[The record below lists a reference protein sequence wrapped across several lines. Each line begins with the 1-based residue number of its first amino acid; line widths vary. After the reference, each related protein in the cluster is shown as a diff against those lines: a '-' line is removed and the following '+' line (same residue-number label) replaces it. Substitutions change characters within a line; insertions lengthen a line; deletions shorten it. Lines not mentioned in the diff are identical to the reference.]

1 MSKSKKS
8 QEFKDLQRFPKRMS
22 PTAKKTKDD
31 SAVDDVIS
39 VVRRSFFGKPVDDE
53 FLTDLKSL
61 METKMIAAG
70 QYIIFDFPTKID
82 LQCN

>member
-1 MSKSKKS
+1 MDPT
-8 QEFKDLQRFPKRMS
+8 EKR
-22 PTAKKTKDD
+22 AKYN
-31 SAVDDVIS
+31 SAVDNVIS
-39 VVRRSFFGKPVDDE
+39 VVRGSFFGKPVDDE

>member
-1 MSKSKKS
+1 
-8 QEFKDLQRFPKRMS
+8 MS
-22 PTAKKTKDD
+22 PTEKKSKYD
-31 SAVDDVIS
+31 SVVDDVIS

-70 QYIIFDFPTKID
+70 QYIIFY
-82 LQCN
+82 